1 MIKFFK
7 DLYQD
12 LDDRHLLLPAIALL
26 VGLVAAPF
34 LLSDPSTPAPVTVT
48 PAVGET
54 QGTATES
61 AVLTTNPGVRDYRKR
76 LERFKSKN
84 PFASHFAVPNPASG
98 PGLTVSGPAG
108 AAAGTT
114 GATGSTSLGV
124 AGSTSTSSGSTT
136 TTSTSTTSSGGTSTS
151 SGSGGTTTTS
161 SNTPEQKTHR
171 VRFFYTYR
179 ADVKVGEPGHL
190 DERKG
195 VEKLEALPGKSR
207 PIFIFLGASEDGKRA
222 LFAIS
227 DQAGKPAG
235 DGTCIPDKTDCQYLV
250 LKAGQAESVEYAPDA
265 TRYKLKLLSLNR
277 VLVDTGK
284 H

>member
-1 MIKFFK
+1 MTKFFK

-26 VGLVAAPF
+26 VCLVAAPF
-34 LLSDPSTPAPVTVT
+34 LLSDPSTPPSSVTVT
-48 PAVGET
+48 PAAGEA

-108 AAAGTT
+108 AASGTT

-124 AGSTSTSSGSTT
+124 AGSTSTSTGSTT
-136 TTSTSTTSSGGTSTS
+136 TTPTSTATSSSGGTS
-151 SGSGGTTTTS
+151 SGATTTTTS
-161 SNTPEQKTHR
+161 SNTPEQKSHR
-171 VRFFYTYR
+171 VNRFFTYR
-179 ADVKVGEPGHL
+179 VDVKVGEPGHL

-207 PIFIFLGASEDGKRA
+207 PVFIFLGASEDGKRA

-235 DGTCIPDKTDCQYLV
+235 DGTCVPGKTDCQYLV
-250 LKAGQAESVEYAPDA
+250 LKAGEAESVEYAPDA

-277 VLVDTGK
+277 VLVHTGK